1 MFPFS
6 TTLTKR
12 KIPIMI
18 ILEFKGAAVT
28 TTMSMVA
35 LRATIRMAKPI
46 RPLVLMVTSMVAG
59 SMSVNQ
65 VEPLPEIIIP
75 KIMA

>member
-1 MFPFS
+1 
-6 TTLTKR
+6 
-12 KIPIMI
+12 MI
-18 ILEFKGAAVT
+18 ILEFKGAVVT

-35 LRATIRMAKPI
+35 LRATIRMTKPI

-65 VEPLPEIIIP
+65 VETLPEIIIP